1 MKKYAKLYNS
11 FNSDE
16 LDKALDWLYNQKK
29 SKRKEDLLRIT
40 RCIELLN
47 IKTNYD
53 IIHIAGTNGKGSTA
67 SYLNEMLKL
76 KYDKVG
82 LFVSPYVI
90 CFNERIE
97 INSNYISNDDIIFYI
112 NYLKNFAEE
121 YYEKYN
127 DTISFFELTFLMA
140 LLYFEK
146 NNIDILVLECGLGGL
161 LDVTNALNKKV
172 SVITN
177 IGFDHMQQLGNT
189 LEEIAIH
196 KLGITRKGV
205 PCFTTIDDSLIPFF
219 TQYSLKNDININ
231 YVSKDIKD
239 IYVKDNKTYFKY
251 KNEEFMS
258 CLEGNY
264 QAYNASLAIAVIKY
278 LDNNYPK
285 KFIDQALNNT
295 FWPGRFEHIK
305 DNIII
310 DGAHNID
317 GIIALCNNLKNYYNK
332 KIKVLFT
339 ALKDK
344 EVKTMINILDEVTNF
359 YYFTTINDKR
369 ASNLIDLSILT
380 KKPYLAYEEYEKA
393 LNEALKDLNNDELL
407 VITGSLHFI
416 SIIRKV
422 LI

>member
-11 FNSDE
+11 FNMDE
-16 LDKALDWLYNQKK
+16 FDNALDWLYNQKK
-29 SKRKEDLLRIT
+29 SKKKEDLLRIS

-76 KYDKVG
+76 KYNKVG

-97 INSNYISNDDIIFYI
+97 INSNYISNEEVLFYI
-112 NYLKNFAEE
+112 NYLKQFSKE
-121 YYEKYN
+121 YYENFN
-127 DTISFFELTFLMA
+127 DTISFFELTFLIA

-146 NNIDILVLECGLGGL
+146 NNIDILILECGLGGL
-161 LDVTNALNKKV
+161 LDVTNVLNKKV

-177 IGFDHMQQLGNT
+177 IGYDHMQQLGNT

-196 KLGITRKGV
+196 KLGITRKNV
-205 PCFTTIDDSLIPFF
+205 TCFTTVNDSLIPFF
-219 TQYSLKNDININ
+219 KEYALKNDININ
-231 YVSKDIKD
+231 YVMNDIKD
-239 IYVKDNKTYFKY
+239 IYIKDFKTYFKY
-251 KNEEFMS
+251 KNEEYKS
-258 CLEGNY
+258 CLEGTY

-285 KFIDQALNNT
+285 KLIDQALDNT

-317 GIIALCNNLKNYYNK
+317 GIKALCNNLKNYQNK
-332 KIKVLFT
+332 KIKVIFT

-344 EVKTMINILDEVTNF
+344 EIKGMINILDEVTDL

-380 KKPYLAYEEYEKA
+380 CKPYLEFEDYKKA
-393 LNEALKDLNNDELL
+393 LNEALINLKNDELL
-407 VITGSLHFI
+407 VVTGSLHFI
-416 SIIRKV
+416 SIIRKI
-422 LI
+422 LL